1 VSVVELAPILRAARR
16 PAEGAASYAMAGG
29 PRLEAGRAGSP
40 ALDLA
45 VLLSARPSPAAP
57 ALANLVECGFVSLGV
72 SVAPTLVERLELELR
87 SGGRAFLRAQADGPA
102 ARIDTRGILAA
113 ADAIALL
120 GAIDG
125 WSGVWLVLT
134 ARYTLDGRP
143 AVRVWECLLRDL
155 VGEGGD
161 VAATYYYPDPARPA
175 HFRELEP
182 LVTVAASR
190 NGGARGNRAAPAPV
204 QHLIARGEPAPVSR
218 ELALMPDRSVAP
230 IAHAMLASNM
240 IHFAGAGTW
249 AAHDLLLPTAPAVES
264 LPVVTDIAAPLWPDR
279 ASATRRYY
287 GPSFSLRLP
296 SPDDPFETADFAFEL
311 TRLGA
316 TTDPEQ
322 PALTASVRFSLDV
335 GPGQAV
341 TDALAAA
348 DHPEAAPVP
357 LGNLS
362 ARLQVPVRDV
372 QTQELRFQPFAATVE
387 SSGGVVTV
395 TVELQGEFVRLLY
408 GALAYPG
415 YQSAPPR
422 LELAYAFSA
431 YVPVSDVPIR
441 LAQIDKIAMVP
452 LVMKRGAAADAG
464 GPMLDPAAAAIQLPG
479 GTVSLGRE
487 LPPAGAR
494 RAGPMAVALH
504 HFTPVALTATHA
516 VATVPAATVAAPAA
530 LVAAHPNLALS
541 ATAVAVLAEPRYAV
555 QTLVREISVD
565 VVLPCATYGPLYR
578 ENTDAG
584 SEPIGCKDV
593 LRLGQLEYHLYD
605 ELTTLRAPTH
615 RVFRALQQ
623 PGRFLLL
630 PTRYRIGRYAASEPD
645 ARRYR
650 PVALIYA
657 LVGDDPGGSTY
668 WFTATLEPDIQE
680 FVRAQL
686 LLDLAP
692 LVPHGQKP
700 VLDLPT
706 DAAVNAA
713 VAWSWALPDGVGEPQ
728 AQASWNGIQVAVSTG
743 LHEAVVLKEV
753 IEHSGLHG
761 AATFV
766 LPDGSPPL
774 PTELVV
780 DTSATGPW
788 LGGPVPTAIAGTSVR
803 LRNAVEQRVDVAAV
817 HVLRGG
823 TLERLPLALSLDP
836 GAEYVLDSA
845 PPPEA
850 AYAEVA
856 ASAPVPLAELGVFEE
871 DVATNVHFVNQVSLA
886 RHDLSA
892 LSVQAR
898 VAGSAR
904 QYEAPLEDQAT
915 ATLDLVFP
923 LTAYLEGQSVEY
935 RLTATPTSGPARQGP
950 WMTWDLATA
959 GSVIGVTADQLP

>member
-1 VSVVELAPILRAARR
+1 MSVVELAPILRAASRL
-16 PAEGAASYAMAGG
+16 EDGAVLPVLAGV
-29 PRLEAGRAGSP
+29 PRLVAGRAGSP

-45 VLLSARPSPAAP
+45 VLLGARPSPAAP
-57 ALANLVECGFVSLGV
+57 EIADLVECGFVSLGV
-72 SVAPTLVERLELELR
+72 SVEPGSVERLELELR
-87 SGGRAFLRAQADGPA
+87 SGKRAFLRAESPGPV
-102 ARIDTRGILAA
+102 ARIDTRGVLAP
-113 ADAIALL
+113 ADALALL

-125 WSGVWLVLT
+125 ASGVWLVLT
-134 ARYTLDGRP
+134 ARYTRDGRP
-143 AVRVWECLLRDL
+143 AVRMWECLLRDL
-155 VGEGGD
+155 VGDGRD
-161 VAATYYYPDPARPA
+161 VAATYYYPDPVRPA
-175 HFRELEP
+175 HFRELER
-182 LVTVAASR
+182 LVTVAAPR
-190 NGGARGNRAAPAPV
+190 NGGARGAGPAPAPV

-218 ELALMPDRSVAP
+218 DLVLMPDRAVRP
-230 IAHAMLASNM
+230 TAHALLASSAV
-240 IHFAGAGTW
+240 HFAGAATW
-249 AAHDLLLPTAPAVES
+249 AAHDLVLPTAPAVES
-264 LPVVTDIAAPLWPDR
+264 LPVVTDSAAPLWPDR

-296 SPDDPFETADFAFEL
+296 GPGDPFETADFSFEL

-316 TTDPEQ
+316 TTDPDQ
-322 PALTASVRFSLDV
+322 PALTASVRFTLDI

-341 TDALAAA
+341 LDALAAA

-372 QTQELRFQPFAATVE
+372 QTQELRFQPFAGTVE
-387 SSGGVVTV
+387 SDGSTVTV
-395 TVELQGEFVRLLY
+395 SVELQGEFVRLLY

-415 YQSAPPR
+415 YQTAPAR

-441 LAQIDKIAMVP
+441 FAQIDKIALIP
-452 LVMKRGAAADAG
+452 LVATRGAGAAKG
-464 GPMLDPAAAAIQLPG
+464 TGPRLDPAAASIELPG
-479 GTVSLGRE
+479 GIVSLGRE
-487 LPPAGAR
+487 PLTGAR
-494 RAGPMAVALH
+494 RAGPL
-504 HFTPVALTATHA
+504 
-516 VATVPAATVAAPAA
+516 VATVHHFSPAALAATQVVATAPAA
-530 LVAAHPNLALS
+530 AVVAPAAVVAAHPTLALS
-541 ATAVAVLAEPRYAV
+541 AAALAVLAEPRYAV
-555 QTLVREISVD
+555 QTLVREIPVD

-593 LRLGQLEYHLYD
+593 LRLGELDYRLYD
-605 ELTTLRAPTH
+605 ELTALRAPTH

-630 PTRYRIGRYAASEPD
+630 PTRYRISRYAASEPD

-657 LVGDDPGGSTY
+657 LVGDDPDGGTY

-692 LVPHGQKP
+692 LAPHGQKP

-706 DAAVNAA
+706 DPAVNAA
-713 VAWSWALPDGVGEPQ
+713 VTWSWALPGGVGQPQ
-728 AQASWNGIQVAVSTG
+728 AQATWSGIQVAVSTG

-753 IEHSGLHG
+753 IEHSGLRG
-761 AATFV
+761 AATFA
-766 LPDGSPPL
+766 LADGSTPL

-780 DTSATGPW
+780 DTGATGPW

-803 LRNAVEQRVDVAAV
+803 LRNAVEQPVDVTAV
-817 HVLRGG
+817 HLLRGG
-823 TLERLPLALSLDP
+823 ALERLPLAMTLQP
-836 GAEYVLDSA
+836 GAEYVLESA
-845 PPPEA
+845 LPAEA

-871 DVATNVHFVNQVSLA
+871 DVATNVHFVTQVSLA
-886 RHDLSA
+886 LHDLSA
-892 LSVQAR
+892 LSVRAR
-898 VAGSAR
+898 IAGSAR
-904 QYEAPLEDQAT
+904 EYEAPLGDLVT

-923 LTAYLEGQSVEY
+923 LTTYLEGQSVEY

-950 WMTWDLATA
+950 WLTWDLATA